1 MELVYEMADQ
11 HGRPRRRLVVGLWL
25 ILVVVALV
33 VSYTRWQAA
42 GQIIDSQALMWGLIV
57 GGVAQIVDGALGM
70 AYGVTA
76 SSFLLATGSMPA
88 VATASTHM
96 AEIFTTGTSGLS
108 HWRFGNIDRTLFRR
122 LVVPGVIGA
131 LVGVS
136 LVTWI
141 DGNVL
146 KPWIGVYLAVMGI
159 YLIIKALANIHY
171 DVSSRW
177 AVGVV
182 GFVAA
187 FVDTIGGGG
196 WGPVATSTLLG
207 TGREPK
213 QVIGSVNAAE
223 FFVTMVSGVSLAFIV
238 NVQAWETVVGLIF
251 GGMAV
256 SPLAALLAGK
266 LPKRLLMV
274 AVGLLIVLLNYT
286 HVMRVFV

>member
-131 LVGVS
+131 VVGVG
-136 LVTWI
+136 LVTTI
-141 DGNVL
+141 DGGVL
-146 KPWIGVYLAVMGI
+146 KPWIALYLAIMGG
-159 YLIIKALANIHY
+159 YLVIKALADVHY

-177 AVGVV
+177 AIGGV

-196 WGPVATSTLLG
+196 WGPVATTTLLG

-223 FFVTMVSGVSLAFIV
+223 FFVTMVSGISLAFVV
-238 NVQAWETVVGLIF
+238 NVEAWETVMGLIF

-256 SPLAALLAGK
+256 SPLAAYIAGK

-274 AVGLLIVLLNYT
+274 IVGIVIIVLNATAVVRL
-286 HVMRVFV
+286 FG

>member
-1 MELVYEMADQ
+1 MADTQ
-11 HGRPRRRLVVGLWL
+11 SRPRRRVVLSLWG
-25 ILVVVALV
+25 ILVGIAITI
-33 VSYTRWQAA
+33 SYMRYQAA
-42 GQIIDSQALMWGLIV
+42 GQIIDTDALLWGIAV
-57 GGVAQIVDGALGM
+57 GVIAQLVDGALGM

-76 SSFLLATGSMPA
+76 SSFLLATGAMPA

-131 LVGVS
+131 VVGVG
-136 LVTWI
+136 LVTTI
-141 DGNVL
+141 DGGVL
-146 KPWIGVYLAVMGI
+146 KPWIALYLAIMGG
-159 YLIIKALANIHY
+159 YLVIKALADVHY

-177 AVGVV
+177 AIGGV

-196 WGPVATSTLLG
+196 WGPVATTTLLG

-223 FFVTMVSGVSLAFIV
+223 FFVTMVSGISLAFVV
-238 NVQAWETVVGLIF
+238 NVEAWETVMGLIF

-256 SPLAALLAGK
+256 SPLAAYIAGK

-274 AVGLLIVLLNYT
+274 IVGIVIIVLNATAVVRL
-286 HVMRVFV
+286 FG